1 MATVHLAG
9 YCDRFSARPGE
20 RLDIMVSAEGADEAE
35 LQLVRLIHGDENPEG
50 PGFVEREVDA
60 PVNGTH
66 AVARQHTQL
75 GSFVRV
81 ADPDARLAPAGA
93 FTLWAYIWPRTP
105 AKGRQGLLTRWSIAD
120 DSGYALGIGED
131 GALEFRT
138 GDGAGATDV
147 LAADIP
153 LVARQWYLVA
163 ASWDPSSGEAT
174 LYQEPIENRYNN
186 HLSKIVP
193 LALSCHA
200 SARLGVAPARAEA
213 EFLWAAA
220 CDRAPE
226 RGAFATQLYNGKI
239 DRAGVASGVLGRDAL
254 DGARAA
260 GGGPAGEAIACWDT
274 TAGYGAAGIGDTVVD
289 TGALGLDGAG
299 VNRPVRGMT
308 GFNWGG
314 HEDCFRH
321 APEQFGGIEFH
332 EDAITDCGWETTV
345 SMEVPDAKS
354 GVYAARLRAGD
365 AEEHVV
371 FFLRPRRPSAPIAM
385 LMPTCSYLAYANERI
400 GLDTGMAQVLSS
412 QVTVIHEWDLALR
425 QRPEY
430 GLSCYDSHRDG
441 AGVCY
446 STRLRPILNMRPKH
460 RMAPTVVPWQFPADL
475 SIVYWLET
483 MGYDYDVIT
492 DEDLHQEGLACLE
505 PYNVVINATHAEYY
519 SEAMMDATED
529 YLAAGGRLMYLSGNG
544 YYWVVSFRA
553 GDMDVMEVRRLDMGT
568 RAWNADPGEHTM
580 VSNGERGGLWRGRG
594 RAPQKLVGTGFTS
607 EGMDRSVPYRKMPD
621 AEDPAVSWI
630 FDGVAGDII
639 GEEGLAVGG
648 AAGIEFDRY
657 DLALGTPP
665 HTRILASSEGH
676 SDNFPLV
683 VEDILCNYP
692 GMGGTQDHRIRAD
705 MTYFTTPND
714 GAVWSASSIAW
725 GQALPV
731 GGCDNSAS
739 KVTANVLNAFMK
751 AGPLPGGGD
760 ERGTEDIETRASSA
774 TI

>member
-1 MATVHLAG
+1 MAEIHLAG

-20 RLDIMVSAEGADEAE
+20 RLDIMVSAEGTDRVE

-66 AVARQHTQL
+66 AVAEQHTQL

-81 ADPDARLAPAGA
+81 ADPAGRLAPGGP

-105 AKGRQGLLTRWSIAD
+105 ADGRQGILTRWQDAD
-120 DSGYALGIGED
+120 GSGYALGIDEN
-131 GALEFRT
+131 GALEFRV
-138 GDGAGATDV
+138 GDGAGNTDS

-153 LVARQWYLVA
+153 FIARQWYLVA
-163 ASWDPSSGEAT
+163 ASYDPASGAAT
-174 LYQEPIENRYNN
+174 LYQEPVENRYNN

-193 LALSCHA
+193 LPRACHA
-200 SARLGVAPARAEA
+200 SARLAAKPAGADA
-213 EFLWAAA
+213 DFLWAAA
-220 CDRAPE
+220 GDRE
-226 RGAFATQLYNGKI
+226 TGRGAFASQLYNGKI
-239 DRAGVASGVLGRDAL
+239 DRAGVAGAVLGREAL
-254 DGARAA
+254 DAARESGGA
-260 GGGPAGEAIACWDT
+260 PATDAAIASWDT
-274 TAGYGAAGIGDTVVD
+274 TAGYSETGIGDEVID
-289 TGALGLDGAG
+289 TGPHGLHGQG

-308 GFNWGG
+308 GFNWSG
-314 HEDCFRH
+314 HDDCFRY

-332 EDAITDCGWETTV
+332 EDALADCGWQPTL
-345 SMEVPDAKS
+345 SMEVPDVKS

-371 FFLRPRRPSAPIAM
+371 FFLRPKQPSAPIAM

-425 QRPEY
+425 QRREY

-446 STRLRPILNMRPKH
+446 TTRLRPILNMRPRH

-475 SIVYWLET
+475 SVIYWLET

-519 SEAMMDATED
+519 SERMMDATED
-529 YLAAGGRLMYLSGNG
+529 YLAKGGRLMYLSGNG

-553 GDMDVMEVRRLDMGT
+553 GNMDVMEVRRLDLGT
-568 RAWNADPGEHTM
+568 RSWNAEPGEHYM
-580 VSNGERGGLWRGRG
+580 ANNGERGGLWRGRG

-607 EGMDRSVPYRKMPD
+607 EGMDESKPYRKMPD
-621 AEDPAVSWI
+621 AENPAAAWI
-630 FDGVAGDII
+630 FDGVDGDII
-639 GEEGLAVGG
+639 GDEGLAVGG

-665 HTRILASSEGH
+665 HTLILASSEGH

-725 GQALPV
+725 GQALPINA
-731 GGCDNSAS
+731 CDNSAS

-751 AGPLPGGGD
+751 AGPLPGGG
-760 ERGTEDIETRASSA
+760 
-774 TI
+774 

>member
-1 MATVHLAG
+1 MAEIHLAG

-20 RLDIMVSAEGADEAE
+20 RLDIMVSAEGTDEVE

-66 AVARQHTQL
+66 AVAKQHIQL

-81 ADPDARLAPAGA
+81 ADPESRLAPGRPV
-93 FTLWAYIWPRTP
+93 TLWAYIWPRTP
-105 AKGRQGLLTRWSIAD
+105 ADGRQGILTRWQDAD
-120 DSGYALGIGED
+120 GSGYALGIGED
-131 GALEFRT
+131 GALEFRV
-138 GDGAGATDV
+138 GDSAGNADALT
-147 LAADIP
+147 ADIP
-153 LVARQWYLVA
+153 LIARQWYLVA
-163 ASWDPSSGEAT
+163 ASYDPVSGEAA
-174 LYQEPIENRYNN
+174 LYQEPVENRYNN

-193 LALSCHA
+193 IPRSCHT
-200 SARLGVAPARAEA
+200 GVRMAVKPAAA
-213 EFLWAAA
+213 DADFLWAAA
-220 CDRAPE
+220 GDRE
-226 RGAFATQLYNGKI
+226 DGRGVFASQLYNGKI
-239 DRAGVASGVLGRDAL
+239 DRAGVAGEVLSRETLDRARKAGSAPATDAVI
-254 DGARAA
+254 AA
-260 GGGPAGEAIACWDT
+260 WDT
-274 TAGYGAAGIGDTVVD
+274 TAGYSETGIGDTVVD
-289 TGALGLDGAG
+289 TGPHGLHGTG

-308 GFNWGG
+308 GFNWSG
-314 HEDCFRH
+314 HEDCFRY
-321 APEQFGGIEFH
+321 APAQFGGIEFH
-332 EDAITDCGWETTV
+332 EDSLADCGWQPTL
-345 SMEVPDAKS
+345 SMEVPDVKS

-371 FFLRPRRPSAPIAM
+371 FFLRPKEPSAPIAM

-412 QVTVIHEWDLALR
+412 QVTVIHEWDLELR

-430 GLSCYDSHRDG
+430 GVSCYDSHRDG

-475 SIVYWLET
+475 SVIYWLET

-505 PYNVVINATHAEYY
+505 PYNVVVNATHAEYY
-519 SEAMMDATED
+519 SERMMDATED
-529 YLAAGGRLMYLSGNG
+529 YLASGGRLMYLSGNG
-544 YYWVVSFRA
+544 YYWVVSFRT

-568 RAWNADPGEHTM
+568 RAWAAEPGEHYM

-594 RAPQKLVGTGFTS
+594 RAPQKILGTGFTS
-607 EGMDRSVPYRKMPD
+607 EGMDESKPYRKMPD
-621 AEDPAVSWI
+621 AENPAAAWI
-630 FDGVAGDII
+630 FEGIDGDII
-639 GEEGLAVGG
+639 GDEGLAVGG

-665 HTRILASSEGH
+665 HTLILASSEGH

-705 MTYFTTPND
+705 MTYFTTPNE

-725 GQALPV
+725 GQALPINA
-731 GGCDNSAS
+731 CDNSAS

-751 AGPLPGGGD
+751 DGPLPGGG
-760 ERGTEDIETRASSA
+760 G
-774 TI
+774 

>member
-1 MATVHLAG
+1 MAEIHLAG

-20 RLDIMVSAEGADEAE
+20 QLDIMVSAEGTDRVE

-50 PGFVEREVDA
+50 PGFVEREVAA

-66 AVARQHTQL
+66 AVARQHIQL

-81 ADPDARLAPAGA
+81 ADPNGRLAPGGP

-105 AKGRQGLLTRWSIAD
+105 ADGRQGILTRWQSAD
-120 DSGYALGIGED
+120 GSGYALGIDENS
-131 GALEFRT
+131 ALEFRV
-138 GDGAGATDV
+138 GDGAGNTDA

-153 LVARQWYLVA
+153 LIARQWYLVA
-163 ASWDPSSGEAT
+163 ASYDPTSNEAT
-174 LYQEPIENRYNN
+174 LYQEPVENRYNN

-193 LALSCHA
+193 LPRSCHA
-200 SARLGVAPARAEA
+200 SARLAVAPAAA
-213 EFLWAAA
+213 DADFLWAAA
-220 CDRAPE
+220 GDREAG
-226 RGAFATQLYNGKI
+226 RGAFASQLYNGKI
-239 DRAGVASGVLGRDAL
+239 DRAGVAGSVLGRDAL
-254 DGARAA
+254 DAAREASGAPTADSVIAA
-260 GGGPAGEAIACWDT
+260 WDT
-274 TAGYGAAGIGDTVVD
+274 TAGYSATGIGDTVVD
-289 TGALGLDGAG
+289 TGPHGLHGTG

-308 GFNWGG
+308 GFNWNG
-314 HEDCFRH
+314 HDDCFRY
-321 APEQFGGIEFH
+321 ALDQFGGIEFH
-332 EDAITDCGWETTV
+332 EDSLADCGWQPTL
-345 SMEVPDAKS
+345 SMEVPDLKS

-371 FFLRPRRPSAPIAM
+371 FFLRPKEPSAPIAM

-430 GLSCYDSHRDG
+430 GVSCYDSHRDG

-446 STRLRPILNMRPKH
+446 TTRLRPIFNMRPKH

-475 SIVYWLET
+475 SVIYWLET

-519 SEAMMDATED
+519 SETMMDATED
-529 YLAAGGRLMYLSGNG
+529 YLASGGRLMYLSGNG
-544 YYWVVSFRA
+544 YYWVVSFRE
-553 GDMDVMEVRRLDMGT
+553 GDMDVMEVRRLDLGT
-568 RAWNADPGEHTM
+568 RSWNAEPGEHYM

-594 RAPQKLVGTGFTS
+594 RAPQKLLGTGFTS
-607 EGMDRSVPYRKMPD
+607 EGMDQSKPYRKMPD
-621 AEDPAVSWI
+621 AENPAAAWI
-630 FDGVAGDII
+630 FDGVDGDII
-639 GEEGLAVGG
+639 GDQGLAVGG

-657 DLALGTPP
+657 DLELGTPP
-665 HTRILASSEGH
+665 HTLILASSEGH

-705 MTYFTTPND
+705 MTYFTTPNE

-725 GQALPV
+725 GQALPIN
-731 GGCDNSAS
+731 GCDNSAS

-751 AGPLPGGGD
+751 SGPLPGGG
-760 ERGTEDIETRASSA
+760 
-774 TI
+774 

>member
-1 MATVHLAG
+1 MAEIHLAG

-20 RLDIMVSAEGADEAE
+20 RLDIMVNAEGTDRIE

-81 ADPDARLAPAGA
+81 ADPDGRLATSGP

-105 AKGRQGLLTRWSIAD
+105 DDGRQGILTRWQGAD
-120 DSGYALGIGED
+120 GAGYALGIGED
-131 GALEFRT
+131 GALEFRV
-138 GDGAGATDV
+138 GDGAGNTAAV
-147 LAADIP
+147 CADIP
-153 LVARQWYLVA
+153 LIARQWYLVA
-163 ASWDPSSGEAT
+163 ASWDPASGEAT

-186 HLSKIVP
+186 LLSKIVP
-193 LALSCHA
+193 LPRSCHL
-200 SARLGVAPARAEA
+200 SARLEVDPASADA
-213 EFLWAAA
+213 EFLWAASG
-220 CDRAPE
+220 DREAG
-226 RGAFATQLYNGKI
+226 RGAFASQLYNGKI
-239 DRAGVASGVLGRDAL
+239 DRAGVAGAVLSRDAL
-254 DGARAA
+254 DAAREA
-260 GGGPAGEAIACWDT
+260 GGAPASDTVIAAWDT
-274 TAGYGAAGIGDTVVD
+274 TAGYGETGIGDEVTD
-289 TGALGLDGAG
+289 TGPHGLHGEG

-308 GFNWGG
+308 GFNWSG
-314 HEDCFRH
+314 HDDCFRY
-321 APEQFGGIEFH
+321 APAQFGGIEFH
-332 EDAITDCGWETTV
+332 EDALADCGWEPTI
-345 SMEVPDAKS
+345 SMEVPDVKS

-371 FFLRPRRPSAPIAM
+371 FFLRPKEPSAAIAM

-425 QRPEY
+425 QRREY

-475 SIVYWLET
+475 SVIYWLET

-519 SEAMMDATED
+519 SETMMDATED

-568 RAWNADPGEHTM
+568 RAWAAEPGEHYM
-580 VSNGERGGLWRGRG
+580 VSNGEHGGLWRGRG
-594 RAPQKLVGTGFTS
+594 RAPQKLLGTGFTS
-607 EGMDRSVPYRKMPD
+607 EGMDESKPYRKMPD
-621 AEDPAVSWI
+621 AEDPAAAWI
-630 FDGVAGDII
+630 FEGIDGDII
-639 GEEGLAVGG
+639 GDRGLAVGG

-665 HTRILASSEGH
+665 HTLILASSEGH

-705 MTYFTTPND
+705 MTYFTTPNN

-725 GQALPV
+725 GQALPIDA
-731 GGCDNSAS
+731 CDNSAS

-751 AGPLPGGGD
+751 DGPLPGGGK
-760 ERGTEDIETRASSA
+760 T
-774 TI
+774 